1 VLIVDCDDLAEDARS
16 LADLRRLDKLRAVI
30 PTFKAT
36 LFTIGGRCSK
46 GFIADIKASRPY
58 LDLVPHGWMHQ
69 TNRECEQWNADTC
82 REVLA
87 ASRIMGLTTRGFK
100 APGWQISDGCYQA
113 LLEEGYWVADMR
125 YNDARRPFEL
135 NSYCLDSDGGPS
147 AVIRMTNR
155 LSDGWRIRQ
164 CIEIERHI
172 HGHIRSRRRRG
183 TGGSECIEIERHIHG
198 HIGHLNGRN
207 ENALEI
213 IAPHILAAA
222 EHDTD
227 FRFISEVME

>member
-1 VLIVDCDDLAEDARS
+1 MHNGVLHVMTRKDGRKVILCDLDDFCEDTRS
-16 LADLRRLDKLRAVI
+16 LADLRRLDELRAVI

-46 GFIADIKASRPY
+46 GFIADIKASRPW
-58 LDLVPHGWMHQ
+58 LDLVAHGWTHQ

-113 LLEEGYWVADMR
+113 LLEEGYWIADQH
-125 YNDARRPFEL
+125 YNDTRRPADLEA
-135 NSYCLDSDGGPS
+135 YCLDPS
-147 AVIRMTNR
+147 GFAAFTVFLKVDESGWKSHQIKAVA
-155 LSDGWRIRQ
+155 RQ
-164 CIEIERHI
+164 I
-172 HGHIRSRRRRG
+172 HGHL
-183 TGGSECIEIERHIHG
+183 
-198 HIGHLNGRN
+198 GHLGGHNA
-207 ENALEI
+207 NALEI

>member
-1 VLIVDCDDLAEDARS
+1 MILCDLDDFCEDARS
-16 LADLRRLDKLRAVI
+16 LADLRRLDELRAVI

-58 LDLVPHGWMHQ
+58 LDLVPHGWKHY
-69 TNRECEQWNADTC
+69 TNRECESVTKDQCIAILQW
-82 REVLA
+82 
-87 ASRIMGLTTRGFK
+87 SRDVGLTTRGFK
-100 APGWQISDGCYQA
+100 APGWQISDDCYQA

-172 HGHIRSRRRRG
+172 HGHI
-183 TGGSECIEIERHIHG
+183 
-198 HIGHLNGRN
+198 GHLNGHN
-207 ENALEI
+207 ANALEI
-213 IAPHILAAA
+213 IAPRILAAA

-227 FRFISEVME
+227 FRLISEVME